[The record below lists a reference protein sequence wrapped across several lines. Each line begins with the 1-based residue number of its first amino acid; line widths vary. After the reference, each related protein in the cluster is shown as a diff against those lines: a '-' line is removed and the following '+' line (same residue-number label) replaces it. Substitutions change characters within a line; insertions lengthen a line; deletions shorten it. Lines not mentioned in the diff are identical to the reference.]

1 VSVCATCSLVGKVT
15 NSTPVLMPPL
25 GAAAWAGEV
34 VGLGVAEE
42 EDACA
47 KKELV
52 AGAVKP
58 SCQKRPTSVK
68 RDIL

>member
-1 VSVCATCSLVGKVT
+1 
-15 NSTPVLMPPL
+15 MPPL